1 MDTRQL
7 RTFIAISEHG
17 TFARAAQ
24 AVNLTPS
31 AVSQQIHALEQELD
45 TPLFNRASRPPS
57 LNLRGL
63 QMLETAKKVLSLVDE
78 TRGVLSERRMT
89 STLNIG
95 SVRTSTIGLL
105 PRAIVALRKEYP
117 ELNVNLRVGMSSSLI
132 SDVNADRLDLAVV
145 AEHSSVSR
153 NMLWS
158 PFIRE
163 PLVVIAPPGTPE
175 MPVKQ
180 LLEELPFVR
189 FGSDVPLAAL
199 INNELARLGVEIEEI
214 AEIDTIPAIV
224 ECVAAGLGAGIV
236 PDIAVRENGRDMLT
250 LPFGD
255 PQVFRQIG
263 VIHRAGSAKSELL
276 VAMHNK
282 LAEMAG
288 EFGIFRREP
297 T

>member
-7 RTFIAISEHG
+7 RTLIAIAEHG
-17 TFARAAQ
+17 TFARAAS
-24 AVNLTPS
+24 VVKLTPS
-31 AVSQQIHALEQELD
+31 AVSQQIHALEQELG
-45 TPLFNRASRPPS
+45 TPLFNRGSRSPS
-57 LNLRGL
+57 LSLQGL
-63 QMLETAKKVLSLVDE
+63 QMLETAKKVLNLIDE
-78 TRGVLSERRMT
+78 TRGVLSGRCMT

-95 SVRTSTIGLL
+95 SVRTSTTSLL
-105 PRAIVALRKEYP
+105 PRAIVALRQEYP
-117 ELNVNLRVGMSSSLI
+117 ELNVKLRVGMSSALI

-145 AEHSSVSR
+145 AEHSGVSR

-163 PLVVIAPPGTPE
+163 PLVVIAPPGTRPI
-175 MPVKQ
+175 PTKQ
-180 LLEELPFVR
+180 LLETLPFVR

-199 INNELARLGVEIEEI
+199 INNELTRLRIAVRDI

-224 ECVAAGLGAGIV
+224 ECVAAGFGASIV

-250 LPFGD
+250 QPFGE

-263 VIHRAGSAKSELL
+263 LIHRAGSAKSEII
-276 VAMHNK
+276 VSMHNK

-288 EFGIFRREP
+288 EFGVFRN
-297 T
+297 

>member
-1 MDTRQL
+1 
-7 RTFIAISEHG
+7 
-17 TFARAAQ
+17 
-24 AVNLTPS
+24 
-31 AVSQQIHALEQELD
+31 
-45 TPLFNRASRPPS
+45 
-57 LNLRGL
+57 
-63 QMLETAKKVLSLVDE
+63 MLETAKKVLSLVDE

>member
-1 MDTRQL
+1 
-7 RTFIAISEHG
+7 
-17 TFARAAQ
+17 
-24 AVNLTPS
+24 
-31 AVSQQIHALEQELD
+31 
-45 TPLFNRASRPPS
+45 
-57 LNLRGL
+57 
-63 QMLETAKKVLSLVDE
+63 MLETAKKVLSLVEE
-78 TRGVLSERRMT
+78 TRGVFSGRRMT
-89 STLNIG
+89 RTLNIG

-145 AEHSSVSR
+145 AEHSGVSR

-180 LLEELPFVR
+180 LLETLPFVR

-199 INNELARLGVEIEEI
+199 INNELARLGIAVQDI

-250 LPFGD
+250 LPFGA

-263 VIHRAGSAKSELL
+263 VIQRVGSAKSELL

-288 EFGIFRREP
+288 EFGVFRE
-297 T
+297 